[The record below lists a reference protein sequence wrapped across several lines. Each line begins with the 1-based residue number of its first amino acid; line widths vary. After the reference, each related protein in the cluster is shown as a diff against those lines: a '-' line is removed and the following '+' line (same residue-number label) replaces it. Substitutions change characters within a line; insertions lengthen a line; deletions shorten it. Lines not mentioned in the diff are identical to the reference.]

1 MKFQALEIHK
11 TKYTIISPSYFQ
23 GILAQVYT
31 VNTVPSVAL
40 FQDDEPMNRMLIVD
54 VLSEHFMTKGQK
66 CKTIK
71 ALKSSL

>member
-1 MKFQALEIHK
+1 M
-11 TKYTIISPSYFQ
+11 
-23 GILAQVYT
+23 
-31 VNTVPSVAL
+31 NTVPSVAL